1 MDRGVALVTG
11 ASRGIGRA
19 VALQPAA
26 DGFDVAFMIGRD
38 RKRRKKGR
46 GKRPPV
52 AEVRRRGDHQ
62 HRVRAGVRHGSP
74 KPALSRRAAQ
84 IGRPMTTKWSARH
97 PASEIRVVRAAPR
110 GHGNEYR

>member
-26 DGFDVAFMIGRD
+26 DGFDVTFMTGRD

-46 GKRPPV
+46 GKRPRLRKSGGG
-52 AEVRRRGDHQ
+52 AIINI
-62 HRVRAGVRHGSP
+62 GSE
-74 KPALSRRAAQ
+74 PAFVTVPQNPPYHVTQ
-84 IGRPMTTKWSARH
+84 IGRPMTTKRSARH
-97 PASEIRVVRAAPR
+97 PASEIRVVCAAPR
-110 GHGNEYR
+110 SHGNGYR